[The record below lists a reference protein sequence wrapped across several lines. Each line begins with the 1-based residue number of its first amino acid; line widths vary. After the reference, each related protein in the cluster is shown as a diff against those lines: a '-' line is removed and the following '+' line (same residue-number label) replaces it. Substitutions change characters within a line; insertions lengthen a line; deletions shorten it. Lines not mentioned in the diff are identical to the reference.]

1 MEEYFVYCGRREKT
15 SETFGENQFGL
26 LVVPNQDRTK
36 YKFAYG
42 NLGNNIPRIDADVEF
57 NEWTHIA
64 IVRSGNLETFYI
76 DGCPQNTR
84 SNSVSYDNTNLYIG
98 SQSIKEFNLPLP
110 FKGNLQ
116 DFRFSN
122 KVVYEGCFS
131 PPKEF
136 KTKCPECF
144 KCNVY
149 TSNGE
154 DQTLVIPNDVNRIF
168 VQMWGAGGSSG
179 RYQANKDAGGAGGY
193 AEGYIDVVPGQ
204 KLIIGVGETTNGTDI
219 NTWHIPGYSIGGTA
233 GYGGVGD
240 HKGAG
245 AGGGMSGIF
254 LNSIS
259 ADNALIIAGGGGGA
273 AGSGTAPNAGGGGG
287 GGETGI
293 SGSRF
298 ENDLGGGTGG
308 TQTASGTGCGKGSQ
322 FNGGNGDTLGQ
333 SSGGG
338 GGARLVWWRGWMCI
352 GWTRLKWWRW
362 LRVFVGKCK

>member
-1 MEEYFVYCGRREKT
+1 MEQLARDPQGTSELGNGGGGAGGSILFMRNINNKGVIETKYGDRSTSVGYTSGRGGNGVIAWYGYRTGVIPKNCLSHHHWKNTSFIVDGREKT

-179 RYQANKDAGGAGGY
+179 RYQANKDAGGAY
-193 AEGYIDVVPGQ
+193 VMQ
-204 KLIIGVGETTNGTDI
+204 RDI
-219 NTWHIPGYSIGGTA
+219 L
-233 GYGGVGD
+233 
-240 HKGAG
+240 
-245 AGGGMSGIF
+245 M
-254 LNSIS
+254 
-259 ADNALIIAGGGGGA
+259 
-273 AGSGTAPNAGGGGG
+273 
-287 GGETGI
+287 
-293 SGSRF
+293 
-298 ENDLGGGTGG
+298 
-308 TQTASGTGCGKGSQ
+308 
-322 FNGGNGDTLGQ
+322 
-333 SSGGG
+333 
-338 GGARLVWWRGWMCI
+338 
-352 GWTRLKWWRW
+352 
-362 LRVFVGKCK
+362 